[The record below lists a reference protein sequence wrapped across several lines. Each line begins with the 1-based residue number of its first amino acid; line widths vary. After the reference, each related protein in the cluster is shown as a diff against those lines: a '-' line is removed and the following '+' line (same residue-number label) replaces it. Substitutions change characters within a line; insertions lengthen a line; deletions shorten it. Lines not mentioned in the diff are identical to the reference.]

1 MPVEPLVF
9 KTLLLLLT
17 HPHRAVS
24 KDELLA
30 EVWPG
35 KVVTEATLSN
45 AVKLARKAVAIAA
58 SVRPSFAPFV
68 VMVSAL
74 SPQSSPWRRESS
86 HRLGSN
92 PRRCGWCPGSR
103 RWPICRI
110 HPRCRQCPRLPCWVL
125 RAWAWAQRRTSSSR
139 VWRSI

>member
-1 MPVEPLVF
+1 MHVRFADCEVDSAAVELRRQGAVVPVEPLVF

-45 AVKLARKAVAIAA
+45 AIKL
-58 SVRPSFAPFV
+58 
-68 VMVSAL
+68 
-74 SPQSSPWRRESS
+74 
-86 HRLGSN
+86 
-92 PRRCGWCPGSR
+92 
-103 RWPICRI
+103 
-110 HPRCRQCPRLPCWVL
+110 
-125 RAWAWAQRRTSSSR
+125 
-139 VWRSI
+139 